1 VLVKEEQNMSI
12 LDEIRATVLATRVIA
27 SVDQGMMKQFKL
39 SENQRCI
46 GIITA
51 DSDDVTYVALDEATK
66 AADVE
71 VVYARSFY
79 AGAAHASGPFSG
91 EVIGILA
98 GPGPADV
105 TAGLERAREVIE
117 HEACFK
123 SANEDGS
130 LAFFAHL
137 VSATGGYLSK
147 EGNVPRGH
155 SLAYLI
161 APPLEA
167 MFGMDAA
174 LKAASVEVATF
185 FAPPSETNYGGGY
198 LTGSQAAC
206 KAACDAFQQAV
217 LDVANRP
224 IDI

>member
-1 VLVKEEQNMSI
+1 MSI
-12 LDEIRATVLATRVIA
+12 LDEIKATVLATRVIA
-27 SVDQGMMKQFKL
+27 SVDQGMMQQFKL
-39 SENQRCI
+39 TKEQRCI
-46 GIITA
+46 GMITS
-51 DSDDVTYVALDEATK
+51 DCDDVTYVALDEATK
-66 AADVE
+66 AASVE
-71 VVYARSFY
+71 VVYAHSFY
-79 AGAAHASGPFSG
+79 AGAAHASGPLSG
-91 EVIGILA
+91 EIIGILA

-117 HEACFK
+117 NEASFK
-123 SANEDGS
+123 AANEDGS

-147 EGNVPRGH
+147 EGGVPRGQ

-174 LKAASVEVATF
+174 LKAAGVEIATF

-198 LTGSQAAC
+198 LTGTQAAC

-217 LDVANRP
+217 LDVAARP

>member
-1 VLVKEEQNMSI
+1 MSVLDDIKAS
-12 LDEIRATVLATRVIA
+12 VLATRVIA
-27 SVDQGMMKQFKL
+27 SVSESMVKQFKL
-39 SENQRCI
+39 KDSQRCI
-46 GIITA
+46 GILTA
-51 DSDDVTYVALDEATK
+51 DCDDVTYVALDEATK

-71 VVYARSFY
+71 VVYGRSFY
-79 AGAAHASGPFSG
+79 AGAAHSSGPLSG

-105 TAGLERAREVIE
+105 RAGLQRAREVIE
-117 HEACFK
+117 NEACFK
-123 SANEDGS
+123 AANEDGS

-137 VSATGGYLSK
+137 VSSTGSYLSK
-147 EGNVPRGH
+147 EGGIPRGQA
-155 SLAYLI
+155 LAYLI

-167 MFGMDAA
+167 MFAMDAA
-174 LKAASVEVATF
+174 LKAADVEVATF

-206 KAACDAFQQAV
+206 GAACDAFQQAV
-217 LDVANRP
+217 LDVAAMP

>member
-1 VLVKEEQNMSI
+1 MSV
-12 LDEIRATVLATRVIA
+12 LDELKASVLATRVIA
-27 SVDQGMMKQFKL
+27 SVDQGMIELFKL
-39 SENQRCI
+39 NKDQRCI
-46 GIITA
+46 GILTA
-51 DSDDVTYVALDEATK
+51 DCDDVTYVAIDEATK
-66 AADVE
+66 AANVD

-79 AGAAHASGPFSG
+79 AGAAHSSGPLSG
-91 EVIGILA
+91 EVIAILA

-105 TAGLERAREVIE
+105 RAGLQRAREVIE
-117 HEACFK
+117 HEAAFK

-137 VSATGGYLSK
+137 VSATGSYLSK
-147 EGNVPRGH
+147 EGGIARGEAM
-155 SLAYLI
+155 AYLI

-174 LKAASVEVATF
+174 LKAADVKVATF

-198 LTGSQAAC
+198 LTGSQSAC
-206 KAACDAFQQAV
+206 SAACDAFQQAV
-217 LDVANRP
+217 LDVAGMP

>member
-1 VLVKEEQNMSI
+1 MSV
-12 LDEIRATVLATRVIA
+12 LDELKASVLATRVIA
-27 SVDQGMMKQFKL
+27 SVDRGMIEQFKL
-39 SENQRCI
+39 TDDQRCI
-46 GIITA
+46 GMLTA
-51 DSDDVTYVALDEATK
+51 DCDDVTYVAIDEATK
-66 AADVE
+66 AANVQ

-79 AGAAHASGPFSG
+79 AGAAHSSGPLSG
-91 EVIGILA
+91 EVIAILA

-105 TAGLERAREVIE
+105 RAGLQRAREVIE
-117 HEACFK
+117 NEAAFK

-137 VSATGGYLSK
+137 VSSTGSYLSK
-147 EGNVPRGH
+147 EGGVKRGEA
-155 SLAYLI
+155 LAYLI

-174 LKAASVEVATF
+174 LKAADVKVATF

-206 KAACDAFQQAV
+206 SAACDAFQQAV
-217 LDVANRP
+217 LDVAGMP